1 VPVLLIAGVGLV
13 VFGAFVLLRF
23 PDRPGGTIR
32 WHGVEVSSVGGGLP
46 LIVLGVVAIATATL
60 RGPGE
65 TAGTGGTAGA
75 TGPATNTAAP
85 STPEPP
91 TDAACFDRYFAN
103 IPKDRL
109 VALEEGAQDIDVV
122 GPSQSKQGTVGIR
135 LDALGRPIGALRFQF
150 FPGSGDVFKIETV
163 VDSQCRET
171 EEFSNVSRPSDRRT
185 LQNWDTVRVQLGG
198 RFYELRFGGGATIR
212 LNFIPVTP

>member
-1 VPVLLIAGVGLV
+1 MSVLLIAGVALL

-23 PDRPGGTIR
+23 PDRPGGTIA

-46 LIVLGVVAIATATL
+46 LVVLGVVAIAIATL
-60 RGPGE
+60 RGPDE

-75 TGPATNTAAP
+75 TGPAAQTVAP

-91 TDAACFDRYFAN
+91 TDASCFDRYFAN
-103 IPKDRL
+103 IPNDR
-109 VALEEGAQDIDVV
+109 VVDLEEGAQDIDVI
-122 GPSQSKQGTVGIR
+122 GPGQSKQGTVGIR
-135 LDALGRPIGALRFQF
+135 LDALGRPIGAFRFQF

-171 EEFSNVSRPSDRRT
+171 EEFSNVSRPSDKRT
-185 LQNWDTVRVQLGG
+185 LQNFDTLRLQLGG
-198 RFYELRFGGGATIR
+198 RFYEVRFGGGATIR
-212 LNFIPVTP
+212 LNFTRVNP